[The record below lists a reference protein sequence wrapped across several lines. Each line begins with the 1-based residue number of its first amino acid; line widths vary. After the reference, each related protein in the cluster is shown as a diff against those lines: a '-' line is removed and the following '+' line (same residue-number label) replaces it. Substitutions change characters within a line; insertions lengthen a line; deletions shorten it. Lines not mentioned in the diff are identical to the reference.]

1 MPVGFAGR
9 TWELQ
14 MPVPAEYG
22 LGGVER
28 ATWWIVLAAGLALTL
43 FATVSTYSLLKSRQ
57 AADTDLR
64 LISSQFRVILDSALE
79 AILLIDAHKRVVWAN
94 QAFADAF
101 GYEEP
106 ATLVG
111 IDWTD
116 LLSRQSAELEDTD
129 AFVRRMQLICRREEM
144 TVASEDVRIKAP
156 QKRIL
161 SMTSAPIIDD
171 ESAYLGRLWVYR
183 DVTAEREADRTKT
196 EFVSMVSH
204 ELRTPLTSLT
214 GFVELVL
221 DGAGGEIA
229 PEGRRMLNI
238 ARANGE
244 RLTRLVS
251 DVLDISRLETGRFE
265 LSPEFVF
272 LGDLLRELSASMSSE
287 FQKKGISL
295 NIDVEP
301 GLPRIWADRERTA
314 QVLSNLLTNACRYT
328 AEGGSVSV
336 SATHAPA
343 GVVLA
348 VSDTGVGI
356 AREDQGRVFDKFV
369 RLRDKR
375 NSPKGATG
383 LGLAISKS
391 LVELQGGTIRL
402 ESEPGKGSS
411 FIVTLP
417 IRPPADRS
425 VAA

>member
-1 MPVGFAGR
+1 
-9 TWELQ
+9 
-14 MPVPAEYG
+14 
-22 LGGVER
+22 
-28 ATWWIVLAAGLALTL
+28 
-43 FATVSTYSLLKSRQ
+43 
-57 AADTDLR
+57 
-64 LISSQFRVILDSALE
+64 VILDSALE
-79 AILLIDAHKRVVWAN
+79 AILLIDAHRRVVWAN
-94 QAFADAF
+94 HAFADAF

-111 IDWTD
+111 VDWTE
-116 LLSRQSAELEDTD
+116 LLARQSAELEDRD
-129 AFVRRMQLICRREEM
+129 AFVSRMQLICGKEEM

-156 QKRIL
+156 HSRIL

-171 ESAYLGRLWVYR
+171 ESGYLGRLWVYR

-229 PEGRRMLNI
+229 PEGRRMLSI
-238 ARANGE
+238 ARANGD

-251 DVLDISRLETGRFE
+251 DVLDISRLETGRLD

-272 LGDLLRELSASMSSE
+272 LGDLLRELSASISSE
-287 FQKKGISL
+287 FQKKNISL
-295 NIDVEP
+295 ALDVEP
-301 GLPRIWADRERTA
+301 GLPRIWADRVRTA
-314 QVLSNLLTNACRYT
+314 QVISNLLTNACRYT
-328 AEGGSVSV
+328 ADGGSVSV
-336 SATHAPA
+336 DASHDGV
-343 GVVLA
+343 GVVVR

-356 AREDQGRVFDKFV
+356 AREDHGRVFDKFV

-375 NSPKGATG
+375 HSPNGSTG

-417 IRPPADRS
+417 TRPPDEHS
-425 VAA
+425 LAA